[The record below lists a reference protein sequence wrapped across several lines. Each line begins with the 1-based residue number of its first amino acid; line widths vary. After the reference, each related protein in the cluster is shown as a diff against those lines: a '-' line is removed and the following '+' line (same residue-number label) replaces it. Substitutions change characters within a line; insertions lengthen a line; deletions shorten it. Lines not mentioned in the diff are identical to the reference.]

1 MCLCV
6 HMGTHTICM
15 AKMADDTDECVEG
28 CLIRLVSV
36 KERSGNLRKDLKKE
50 IVEAVSSLRRYLA

>member
-1 MCLCV
+1 
-6 HMGTHTICM
+6 M